1 MKTLYIKARAP
12 SRIGIG
18 GGGSDLPAFFEKY
31 GGAVLNVAVDLY
43 SYVKMHVNSKN
54 NSTKIVS
61 HDWEVIREIRD
72 TELEFELNKKENV
85 DIIKAVMKECNLDP
99 LNGYEILIHSMAP
112 KNSGLAGS
120 SALLVSLLLV
130 MSNIAGRPILDRKL
144 LAETAIKIER
154 DILKRIGG
162 HQDQYASVFGGFNFI
177 EFSKNETNIYPLRL
191 QEDLVAELH
200 SAMMLF
206 ETPYQRTKQAHE
218 IEKKKEEDIQNE
230 GESVEHLKNIRDH
243 AYKMKDAL
251 IEGDLR
257 ELGSLLHQSWLEKQ
271 KLPGVA
277 SNQINKLYETAIQN
291 GAYGGKLCGA
301 GEGGFLFIIAELSNR
316 KKVISAMKNMGAN
329 IVNFDFDFKG
339 ALTWRTAY

>member
-31 GGAVLNVAVDLY
+31 GGAVLNAAIDLY
-43 SYVKMHVNSKN
+43 SYTKMHTNGN
-54 NSTKIVS
+54 GATRIIS
-61 HDWEVIREIRD
+61 HDWEITREITD
-72 TELEFELNKKENV
+72 TELEFDLSKKDNV
-85 DIIKAVMKECNLDP
+85 DIIKAVMKECGLSP
-99 LNGYEILIHSMAP
+99 MEGYEILIHSMAP

-130 MSNIAGRPILDRKL
+130 MSNVAGKPILDRKL
-144 LAETAIKIER
+144 LAEAAIRIER

-177 EFSKNETNIYPLRL
+177 EFSKEETKIYPLRL
-191 QEDLVAELH
+191 QEDLIAELH

-206 ETPYQRTKQAHE
+206 ETPYQRAKQAHE
-218 IEKKKEEDIQNE
+218 IEKRKEEDVHKE
-230 GESVEHLKNIRDH
+230 GESVERLKRIRDY
-243 AYKMKDAL
+243 AYKMKDA
-251 IEGDLR
+251 IISGDLQS
-257 ELGSLLHQSWLEKQ
+257 LGELLHNSWLEKQ

-277 SNQINKLYETAIQN
+277 DKNIEHLYGIARKN

-301 GEGGFLFIIAELSNR
+301 GSGGFLFIISEISNR
-316 KKVISAMKNMGAN
+316 KKVINALRNEGAN
-329 IVNFDFDFKG
+329 LVNFDFDFKG

>member
-31 GGAVLNVAVDLY
+31 GGAVLNTAIDLY
-43 SYVKMHVNSKN
+43 SYTKMHTNS
-54 NSTKIVS
+54 NSATRIIS
-61 HDWEVIREIRD
+61 HDWEITREITD
-72 TELEFELNKKENV
+72 TGLEYDLSKKDNV
-85 DIIKAVMKECNLDP
+85 DIIKAVMKECGLSPLD
-99 LNGYEILIHSMAP
+99 GYEILIHSMAP

-130 MSNIAGRPILDRKL
+130 MSNVAGKPILDRKL
-144 LAETAIKIER
+144 LAETAIRIER

-177 EFSKNETNIYPLRL
+177 EFSKEGTKIYPLRL
-191 QEDLVAELH
+191 QEDLIAELH

-206 ETPYQRTKQAHE
+206 ETPYQRAKQAHE
-218 IEKKKEEDIQNE
+218 IEKNKEEDVHKE
-230 GESVEHLKNIRDH
+230 GESVEHLKRIRDY
-243 AYKMKDAL
+243 AYKMKDA
-251 IEGDLR
+251 IIGGDLQS
-257 ELGSLLHQSWLEKQ
+257 LGELLHHSWLEKQ

-277 SNQINKLYETAIQN
+277 DNNISRLYEIARKN

-301 GEGGFLFIIAELSNR
+301 GSGGFLFVISEISNR
-316 KKVISAMKNMGAN
+316 KKVINVLRNEGAKL
-329 IVNFDFDFKG
+329 VNFDFDFKG

>member
-18 GGGSDLPAFFEKY
+18 GGGSDLPAFFERY
-31 GGAVLNVAVDLY
+31 GGAALNAAIDLY
-43 SYVKMHVNSKN
+43 SY
-54 NSTKIVS
+54 TKIHTNSNNATKIIS
-61 HDWEVIREIRD
+61 HDWEVIREIKN
-72 TELEFELNKKENV
+72 TELEFDLNKKDNV
-85 DIIKAVMKECNLDP
+85 DIVKAVMKECGLDP
-99 LNGYEILIHSMAP
+99 LEGYEILIHSMAP

-130 MSNIAGRPILDRKL
+130 MSNVAGKPILDRKL
-144 LAETAIKIER
+144 LAETAIRIER
-154 DILKRIGG
+154 NILKRIGG

-177 EFSKNETNIYPLRL
+177 EFSKNGTKVYPLRL
-191 QEDLVAELH
+191 QEDLIAELH

-206 ETPYQRTKQAHE
+206 ETPYQRTKQAHD
-218 IEKKKEEDIQNE
+218 IEKKKEEDVHKE
-230 GESVEHLKNIRDH
+230 GESVEHLKNIKDY

-251 IEGDLR
+251 IGGDLQR
-257 ELGSLLHQSWLEKQ
+257 LGELLHQSWLEKQ

-277 SNQINKLYETAIQN
+277 DKNIDRLYKIALDN

-301 GEGGFLFIIAELSNR
+301 GAGGFLFIISELSNR
-316 KKVISAMKNMGAN
+316 KKVINALKNEGAN
-329 IVNFDFDFKG
+329 LVNFDFDFKG